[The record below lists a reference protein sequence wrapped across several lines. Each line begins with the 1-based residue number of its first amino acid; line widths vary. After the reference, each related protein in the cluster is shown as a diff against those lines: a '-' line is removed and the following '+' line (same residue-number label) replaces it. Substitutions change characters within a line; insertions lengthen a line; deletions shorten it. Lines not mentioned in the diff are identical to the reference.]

1 MSNKPTA
8 KAIAKLNASTLFPE
22 IRKEL
27 VANPSMF
34 AIHGFFIFNIT
45 KKGVPMTEWQDN
57 TIRTR
62 APVYLLLQ
70 GFDMAPI
77 LSQKRPEIPKVK
89 RDEQP
94 VPVAILQI
102 EDSDL
107 LNFMSGGLTGPR
119 GIVSG
124 KIKIAGAIELAEQLE
139 EVFRKAKGPEKT
151 LAYLDAKR
159 LKSNSQLSSSPAS
172 STLEHKPMPAAQSKV
187 HDLARRYSAMAKQT
201 GETLALPADDKPKG
215 GSFGRSD
222 GSKISGLMG
231 KFKESATIAESAP
244 NRAPSM
250 PLSSRFTA
258 PKQMGVVKVEEL
270 VEVGEVDIEQEIES
284 SLQVSEQAEKVQLD
298 LVDVPLS
305 GDRGEDRNLDL
316 DPTET
321 VLDKKD
327 EALLA

>member
-1 MSNKPTA
+1 
-8 KAIAKLNASTLFPE
+8 
-22 IRKEL
+22 
-27 VANPSMF
+27 
-34 AIHGFFIFNIT
+34 
-45 KKGVPMTEWQDN
+45 
-57 TIRTR
+57 
-62 APVYLLLQ
+62 
-70 GFDMAPI
+70 
-77 LSQKRPEIPKVK
+77 
-89 RDEQP
+89 
-94 VPVAILQI
+94 
-102 EDSDL
+102 
-107 LNFMSGGLTGPR
+107 
-119 GIVSG
+119 
-124 KIKIAGAIELAEQLE
+124 
-139 EVFRKAKGPEKT
+139 
-151 LAYLDAKR
+151 
-159 LKSNSQLSSSPAS
+159 
-172 STLEHKPMPAAQSKV
+172 MPAAQSKV

-201 GETLALPADDKPKG
+201 GETLGLPADDKPKG

-244 NRAPSM
+244 NRAPSV

-258 PKQMGVVKVEEL
+258 PKQMGVVKVEES

-305 GDRGEDRNLDL
+305 GDRGEDGNLDL